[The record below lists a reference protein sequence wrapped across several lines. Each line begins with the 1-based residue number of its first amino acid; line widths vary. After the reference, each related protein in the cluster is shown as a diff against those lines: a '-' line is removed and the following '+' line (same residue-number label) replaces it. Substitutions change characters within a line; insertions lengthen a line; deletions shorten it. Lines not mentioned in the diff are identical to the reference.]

1 MPLNAADIPLVRHQI
16 MNVCFSILVDLTAA
30 LDDIRFPG

>member
-1 MPLNAADIPLVRHQI
+1 MPLIPFARNEI